1 MILNPEEAEKL
12 ITKILSYSKA
22 DSAVVNLSGSNDY
35 NLRFA
40 VNSATTCGSADSI
53 TASITSNY
61 GKKSGE
67 VTLTNFEDKEIEN
80 GVRKSEQIALLTPDN
95 KEFMPPPDKQFG
107 YPEVNEYFEETN
119 GLTPENISEK
129 ISYTLDKAASENL
142 VSSGLFNKTSGFN
155 SVGNSK
161 GLFAY
166 HKNTYSRF
174 SATMRTAES
183 SGSSKVDK
191 SYADV
196 NLLDVKAL
204 SDKVAE
210 RALMSRNPKQF
221 EPGKY
226 VTILD
231 YPAACDI
238 VSRLLF
244 YMNRRSS
251 DEGRSYFSDKDKGTK
266 IGQKVAGEKVNIYSD
281 PQSSQAPGSPFSF
294 EGMPLKRVNWILGGV
309 LENLFNNRYWAE
321 KMNTDFIPFPDNL
334 IMEGSNKTLEDLIE
348 STEKGIF
355 VTRLWYI
362 RQVDP
367 KQILLTGLTR
377 DGVFLIE
384 NGKITSAINN
394 FRFNE
399 SPINVLNNV
408 VDMTS
413 AEKSVGSE
421 SGESKIV
428 VPALKLSEFNFST
441 VSDAI

>member
-1 MILNPEEAEKL
+1 MILNQEDAEKL
-12 ITKILSYSKA
+12 IVKILSYSKA
-22 DSAVVNLSGSNDY
+22 DSAAVNLSGNDNY

-40 VNSATTCGSADSI
+40 VNSASTCGSADSI
-53 TASITSNY
+53 SARITSNF

-67 VTLTNFEDKEIEN
+67 ITLTKFDDSDIES
-80 GVRKSEQIALLTPDN
+80 GVRKSEQIAKLTPDS
-95 KEFMPPPDKQFG
+95 KEFMPPPGKQSG
-107 YPEVNEYFEETN
+107 YSEVREFFEETN
-119 GLTPENISEK
+119 ALTPESISEK
-129 ISYTLDKAASENL
+129 ISYTLDKAISENL
-142 VSSGLFNKTSGFN
+142 LSSGLFNKISGFN
-155 SVGNSK
+155 SVGNTN

-166 HKNTYSRF
+166 HKNTSSRF
-174 SATMRTAES
+174 SATMRTIES

-196 NLLDVKAL
+196 NLLDVKTL

-210 RALMSRNPKQF
+210 RALLSRNPRQY
-221 EPGKY
+221 EPGNY

-231 YPAACDI
+231 YPAACDM
-238 VSRLLF
+238 VSRLLP
-244 YMNRRSS
+244 YLNRRNA
-251 DEGRSYFSDKDKGTK
+251 DEGRSYFSDKEKGTK
-266 IGQKVAGEKVNIYSD
+266 IGQNIANEKVNIYSD
-281 PQSSQAPGSPFSF
+281 PQSWIAPDSPFSY
-294 EGMPLKRVNWILGGV
+294 EGMPLNRVNWISAGV

-321 KMNTDFIPFPDNL
+321 KMNTEFIPYPGNL
-334 IMEGSNKTLEDLIE
+334 IMEGSNKTVEDLIE

-355 VTRLWYI
+355 VTRFWYI

-399 SPINVLNNV
+399 SPLNVLTNV
-408 VDMTS
+408 IDMS
-413 AEKSVGSE
+413 ASEKSVGSE